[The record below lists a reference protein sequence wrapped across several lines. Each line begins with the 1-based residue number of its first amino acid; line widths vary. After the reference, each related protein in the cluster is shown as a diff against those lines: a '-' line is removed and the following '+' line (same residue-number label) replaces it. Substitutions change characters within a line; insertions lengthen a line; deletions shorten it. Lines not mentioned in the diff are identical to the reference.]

1 MKHDSQTDSA
11 FELSMSE
18 IAALSARALRGA
30 GRSWGEAEEGAEAAC
45 WLARAGLDWASALLE
60 VLALSTK
67 DKGCPLRAG
76 IALADCAGLP
86 DGLSSAT
93 AQRHKLHCPCFVL
106 PFAARVANQTGRGIM
121 LEWAGGRV
129 MLPPNCAPALEGL
142 ASAAATAEVTITP
155 VAPERAPCP
164 DWPQTHRGAV
174 SAAQYARLMDFMMA
188 FTVPSSASSL
198 VGAGARGDDND

>member
-11 FELSMSE
+11 FELSLSE

-30 GRSWGEAEEGAEAAC
+30 GRSWGEAEEGSEATC
-45 WLARAGLDWASALLE
+45 WMARAGLDWASALLE
-60 VLALSTK
+60 VLALPAN
-67 DKGCPLRAG
+67 DKHCPLRAG
-76 IALADCAGLP
+76 IALADSAGLP
-86 DGLSSAT
+86 DGISPAT

-106 PFAARVANQTGRGIM
+106 PFAARVANQTGQGIM
-121 LEWAGGRV
+121 LEWAGARA
-129 MLPPNCAPALEGL
+129 MLAPNCAPVLEGF

-155 VAPERAPCP
+155 VASDTALCP

-198 VGAGARGDDND
+198 AGAGARGDDND